1 MDQEQKIIK
10 LEKPTTDYWSKKLNV
25 HQVSLSL
32 NSTQTNVCVQ
42 IVHRQIVHRQKN
54 KTKLNFVLFKET
66 PKLRSPFI
74 RFLLLKTEI
83 RFQLILAEAHR

>member
-32 NSTQTNVCVQ
+32 NSTQTNVRKQ
-42 IVHRQIVHRQKN
+42 N
-54 KTKLNFVLFKET
+54 KTELC
-66 PKLRSPFI
+66 I
-74 RFLLLKTEI
+74 I
-83 RFQLILAEAHR
+83 